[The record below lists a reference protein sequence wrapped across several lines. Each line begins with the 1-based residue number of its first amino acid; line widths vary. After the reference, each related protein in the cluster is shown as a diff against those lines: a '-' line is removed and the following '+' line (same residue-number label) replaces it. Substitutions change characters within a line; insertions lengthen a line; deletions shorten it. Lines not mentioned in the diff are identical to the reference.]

1 MLLSRF
7 FHRIQFK
14 VKGAFWICSIILLLL
29 FHVPYI
35 ESTVGGSIVNGSNV
49 GGADGITLNG
59 IMENGIM
66 LNGVFEAVCIIL
78 IFPAIVWLGA
88 SGTTTDRFSTRV
100 CTFLGDIS
108 FPLYIVHYPFMY
120 YFYSWLIEKQLFTLG
135 ETWPEALIT
144 CGVSIAA
151 AWLCLKFYD
160 LPVRRWLAKK

>member
-49 GGADGITLNG
+49 GGADGIT
-59 IMENGIM
+59 

-160 LPVRRWLAKK
+160 LPVRRWLAAKIRTKKGTRK